1 MLIPLGCAISTDM
14 PNLCFLW
21 RPTASS
27 SSRRAQPEGNSTKQR
42 ESGGLVGCFLLTGQ
56 WRSNLKPEVP
66 AFPSEVLAGSA
77 SITIE
82 LVQLANRRQTNN
94 HPPPPPPPPA
104 AERSWQV
111 EVHPD
116 SLLSTLRHGPLPPS
130 VSSSLPSPLLSST
143 PSISSPNGSKE
154 IGSLPSMM
162 LLKSSNLHNTR
173 VHFNICIPTRL
184 ADIML
189 PCRKETEAETTATVE
204 HLSVGVNRN
213 LNFPVAGLYN
223 GRLWTIPRRGL
234 GEDGVDAG
242 AGNSTDKC
250 TAEGKVSLVSQEGI
264 HQLHIFFFV
273 LAVMQIV
280 YSVLTM
286 ALGRLKM
293 RRWKAWEK
301 ETQTTEYQAANDPNR
316 FRFTRQTTFGRRHMT
331 HYAIQ
336 RSLWIAHLS
345 GMHNNFNFQKYI
357 QRSLEED
364 FKVIVSISPLLWLIV
379 VIFMLVFGQGWH
391 VYLFISFIP
400 LLIVLVL
407 GTKLEVIVA
416 RMALQLNNQDNVII
430 GAPLVQPHDD
440 LFWFGRPRFVLTL
453 LHLTLFLNAFE
464 LAFFVWVTIQFG
476 FNSCYHEHT
485 GIIVT
490 RVVLAVAVQVLCS
503 YITLPLYAL
512 VTQMGSEFK
521 SKVLEE
527 KIANIIKQWHAEV
540 RVKRKKQEQCSL
552 LTSPRTSLST
562 PDWSL
567 RNSLTDFSSHHHH
580 RPTST
585 TPIPTDQTNRNNF
598 SNRGEIT
605 EEKVDTPDDH
615 RTPNSTWLPY
625 QAGVVEL
632 PTVRQ
637 DKGN

>member
-1 MLIPLGCAISTDM
+1 MQQQPNYLSFIWNRILPASSFAFDSIIPLAK
-14 PNLCFLW
+14 
-21 RPTASS
+21 SS
-27 SSRRAQPEGNSTKQR
+27 KLLSILSLVCSSMSKEESAANNPKIVDSVSRRRS
-42 ESGGLVGCFLLTGQ
+42 FLITGQ
-56 WRSNLKPEVP
+56 VSSP
-66 AFPSEVLAGSA
+66 ALSKRA
-77 SITIE
+77 STG
-82 LVQLANRRQTNN
+82 RQTNKHHFIHQQQQQQQKIMAGGGTSGQSLEN
-94 HPPPPPPPPA
+94 TPTWAFATVCFFIIAISIIIEHSIHIITKWLKRNRKSA
-104 AERSWQV
+104 LYDAV
-111 EVHPD
+111 EKLK
-116 SLLSTLRHGPLPPS
+116 SEL
-130 VSSSLPSPLLSST
+130 
-143 PSISSPNGSKE
+143 
-154 IGSLPSMM
+154 M
-162 LLKSSNLHNTR
+162 LLGFMSLILAVTQEHIS
-173 VHFNICIPTRL
+173 NICIPTRL

-189 PCRKETEAETTATVE
+189 PCRKETEAETTVTVE
-204 HLSVGVNRN
+204 HLTVG
-213 LNFPVAGLYN
+213 
-223 GRLWTIPRRGL
+223 
-234 GEDGVDAG
+234 
-242 AGNSTDKC
+242 
-250 TAEGKVSLVSQEGI
+250 GKVSLVSQEGI
-264 HQLHIFFFV
+264 HQLHIFLFV

-301 ETQTTEYQAANDPNR
+301 ETQTTEYQAAN
-316 FRFTRQTTFGRRHMT
+316 GMRHDALCNST
-331 HYAIQ
+331 AH
-336 RSLWIAHLS
+336 LWIKCFFRQFFKSVAKVDYLTLRHGFISAHLS
-345 GMHNNFNFQKYI
+345 ERHNNFNFQKYI

-379 VIFMLVFGQGWH
+379 VIFMLVVVQGWH

-416 RMALQLNNQDNVII
+416 RMALRLNNQDNVII

-512 VTQMGSEFK
+512 VTQMGSQFK

-552 LTSPRTSLST
+552 LMSPRTSLST

-567 RNSLTDFSSHHHH
+567 RNSPTDFSSHHHH

-585 TPIPTDQTNRNNF
+585 TPIPTDQTNKNNC

-615 RTPNSTWLPY
+615 RAPDSTWLPY
-625 QAGVVEL
+625 QASGRIANSEA
-632 PTVRQ
+632 R
-637 DKGN
+637 

>member
-1 MLIPLGCAISTDM
+1 MAGGGASGQSLEYTPTWAFATVCFIIIAISIIIEHSIH
-14 PNLCFLW
+14 LI
-21 RPTASS
+21 
-27 SSRRAQPEGNSTKQR
+27 TKWLKR
-42 ESGGLVGCFLLTGQ
+42 NRKSALYDAVEKLKSELMLLGFM
-56 WRSNLKPEVP
+56 SLI
-66 AFPSEVLAGSA
+66 LAV
-77 SITIE
+77 TQE
-82 LVQLANRRQTNN
+82 
-94 HPPPPPPPPA
+94 
-104 AERSWQV
+104 
-111 EVHPD
+111 
-116 SLLSTLRHGPLPPS
+116 
-130 VSSSLPSPLLSST
+130 
-143 PSISSPNGSKE
+143 SIS
-154 IGSLPSMM
+154 
-162 LLKSSNLHNTR
+162 
-173 VHFNICIPTRL
+173 NICIPTRL

-189 PCRKETEAETTATVE
+189 PCRKETEAETTTTVE
-204 HLSVGVNRN
+204 HFTVGVIRN
-213 LNFPVAGLYN
+213 LNFSVAGLYD
-223 GRLWTIPRRGL
+223 GSLWTIPRRGL
-234 GEDGVDAG
+234 DEDDVDAG
-242 AGNSTDKC
+242 AVNSTDKC

-301 ETQTTEYQAANDPNR
+301 ETQTTEYQAANVLQCRIAALWTTRFGDAATRTTQEQLLCNPNR

-331 HYAIQ
+331 HCTDSTAHLQFFKSVAKVDYLTLRHGFI
-336 RSLWIAHLS
+336 SAHLS
-345 GMHNNFNFQKYI
+345 ERHNNFNFQKYI

-379 VIFMLVFGQGWH
+379 VIFMLVVVQ
-391 VYLFISFIP
+391 
-400 LLIVLVL
+400 VLVL

-464 LAFFVWVTIQFG
+464 LAFFLWVTIQ
-476 FNSCYHEHT
+476 
-485 GIIVT
+485 
-490 RVVLAVAVQVLCS
+490 VAVQVLCS

-512 VTQMGSEFK
+512 VTQMGSQFK

-552 LTSPRTSLST
+552 LMSPRTSLST

-567 RNSLTDFSSHHHH
+567 RNSPTDFSSHHHH
-580 RPTST
+580 RLTST
-585 TPIPTDQTNRNNF
+585 TPIPTDQTNKNNF

-615 RTPNSTWLPY
+615 RAPDSIWLPY
-625 QAGVVEL
+625 QVGVVEL
-632 PTVRQ
+632 PTVRR

>member
-1 MLIPLGCAISTDM
+1 MAGGGTSGQSLEYTPTWAFATVCFFIIAISIIIEHSIH
-14 PNLCFLW
+14 LI
-21 RPTASS
+21 
-27 SSRRAQPEGNSTKQR
+27 TKWLKR
-42 ESGGLVGCFLLTGQ
+42 NRKSALYDAVEKLKSELMLLGFM
-56 WRSNLKPEVP
+56 SLI
-66 AFPSEVLAGSA
+66 LAV
-77 SITIE
+77 TQE
-82 LVQLANRRQTNN
+82 
-94 HPPPPPPPPA
+94 
-104 AERSWQV
+104 
-111 EVHPD
+111 
-116 SLLSTLRHGPLPPS
+116 
-130 VSSSLPSPLLSST
+130 
-143 PSISSPNGSKE
+143 SIS
-154 IGSLPSMM
+154 
-162 LLKSSNLHNTR
+162 
-173 VHFNICIPTRL
+173 NICIPARL

-204 HLSVGVNRN
+204 HLTVGVIRN
-213 LNFPVAGLYN
+213 LNFSVAGLYN
-223 GRLWTIPRRGL
+223 GSLWTIPRRGL
-234 GEDGVDAG
+234 DEDDVDAG
-242 AGNSTDKC
+242 AVNSTDKC

-286 ALGRLKM
+286 ALGRLK
-293 RRWKAWEK
+293 
-301 ETQTTEYQAANDPNR
+301 
-316 FRFTRQTTFGRRHMT
+316 
-331 HYAIQ
+331 
-336 RSLWIAHLS
+336 
-345 GMHNNFNFQKYI
+345 
-357 QRSLEED
+357 
-364 FKVIVSISPLLWLIV
+364 
-379 VIFMLVFGQGWH
+379 
-391 VYLFISFIP
+391 
-400 LLIVLVL
+400 IVLVL

-416 RMALQLNNQDNVII
+416 RMALQLNNQDNVIK

-464 LAFFVWVTIQFG
+464 LAFFLWVTIQFG

-512 VTQMGSEFK
+512 VTQMGSQFK
-521 SKVLEE
+521 SKVLED
-527 KIANIIKQWHAEV
+527 KITNIIKQGHAEV

-552 LTSPRTSLST
+552 LMSPRTSLST

-567 RNSLTDFSSHHHH
+567 RNSPTDFSSHHHH

-585 TPIPTDQTNRNNF
+585 TPIPTDQTNKNNF

-615 RTPNSTWLPY
+615 RAPDSTWLPY

-632 PTVRQ
+632 PIVRR

>member
-1 MLIPLGCAISTDM
+1 MAGGGTSGQSLEYTPTWAFATVCFFIIAISIIIEHSIHLITKWLKRNRKSALYDALMLLGFMSLILAITQESISTSAYPLGLQTS
-14 PNLCFLW
+14 CFHVE
-21 RPTASS
+21 RGEA
-27 SSRRAQPEGNSTKQR
+27 K
-42 ESGGLVGCFLLTGQ
+42 
-56 WRSNLKPEVP
+56 
-66 AFPSEVLAGSA
+66 
-77 SITIE
+77 
-82 LVQLANRRQTNN
+82 
-94 HPPPPPPPPA
+94 PPP
-104 AERSWQV
+104 
-111 EVHPD
+111 
-116 SLLSTLRHGPLPPS
+116 
-130 VSSSLPSPLLSST
+130 
-143 PSISSPNGSKE
+143 
-154 IGSLPSMM
+154 
-162 LLKSSNLHNTR
+162 
-173 VHFNICIPTRL
+173 
-184 ADIML
+184 
-189 PCRKETEAETTATVE
+189 VE
-204 HLSVGVNRN
+204 HLTVG
-213 LNFPVAGLYN
+213 
-223 GRLWTIPRRGL
+223 
-234 GEDGVDAG
+234 
-242 AGNSTDKC
+242 
-250 TAEGKVSLVSQEGI
+250 GKVSLVSQEGI

-316 FRFTRQTTFGRRHMT
+316 FRFTRQTTFGRRHMA

-336 RSLWIAHLS
+336 RLTWIKCFFRQFFKSVAKVDYLTLRHGFISAHLS

-379 VIFMLVFGQGWH
+379 VIFMLVVVQGWH

-453 LHLTLFLNAFE
+453 LHLTLFL
-464 LAFFVWVTIQFG
+464 LAFFVWSSMQIQFG

-512 VTQMGSEFK
+512 VTQK
-521 SKVLEE
+521 
-527 KIANIIKQWHAEV
+527 KIANIIKQWHAEAT
-540 RVKRKKQEQCSL
+540 VKRKKQEQCSL

-567 RNSLTDFSSHHHH
+567 RNNPTDFSSHHHH

-585 TPIPTDQTNRNNF
+585 SPIPTDQTNKNNF

>member
-1 MLIPLGCAISTDM
+1 MAGGGTSGQSLEYTPTWAFATVCFFIIAISIIIEHSIH
-14 PNLCFLW
+14 LI
-21 RPTASS
+21 
-27 SSRRAQPEGNSTKQR
+27 TK
-42 ESGGLVGCFLLTGQ
+42 
-56 WRSNLKPEVP
+56 WLKRNRKSALYDAVEKLK
-66 AFPSEVLAGSA
+66 SEL
-77 SITIE
+77 
-82 LVQLANRRQTNN
+82 
-94 HPPPPPPPPA
+94 
-104 AERSWQV
+104 
-111 EVHPD
+111 
-116 SLLSTLRHGPLPPS
+116 
-130 VSSSLPSPLLSST
+130 
-143 PSISSPNGSKE
+143 
-154 IGSLPSMM
+154 M
-162 LLKSSNLHNTR
+162 LLGFMSLILAVTQEHIA
-173 VHFNICIPTRL
+173 NICIPTRL

-189 PCRKETEAETTATVE
+189 PCRKETEAETATTVE
-204 HLSVGVNRN
+204 HFTVGVVRN
-213 LNFPVAGLYN
+213 LNFSVSGLYN
-223 GRLWTIPRRGL
+223 GSLWTIPRRRL
-234 GEDGVDAG
+234 DDDAVDAG
-242 AGNSTDKC
+242 AVNSTDKC

-331 HYAIQ
+331 HCTDSTAH
-336 RSLWIAHLS
+336 LWIICFFRQFFKSVVKVDYLTLRHGFISAHLS
-345 GMHNNFNFQKYI
+345 ERHNNFNFQKYI

-364 FKVIVSISPLLWLIV
+364 FKVIVSIR
-379 VIFMLVFGQGWH
+379 
-391 VYLFISFIP
+391 
-400 LLIVLVL
+400 LIVLVL

-464 LAFFVWVTIQFG
+464 LAFFVWVTMQFG

-490 RVVLAVAVQVLCS
+490 RVALAVAVQLLCS

-512 VTQMGSEFK
+512 VTQMGSQFK

-567 RNSLTDFSSHHHH
+567 RNSLIDFSSHHHH

-585 TPIPTDQTNRNNF
+585 TPIPTNQTNKNNF

-615 RTPNSTWLPY
+615 RTPDSTWLPY

-632 PTVRQ
+632 PTVRR